1 MGIRRLGKI
10 LSKYDALCV
19 HNNIK
24 SYRKDKNLIL
34 GIDFMLYAFKYNI
47 SLGCIYIGFIN
58 QILYFLS
65 NNITPVYVIDG
76 CAPVEK
82 QEIINRRHNK
92 RERYNKEIDDV
103 KFQINNLENIE
114 NQENKQELTQ
124 KLEKLE
130 KITRKITAQDINN
143 MIEIFKIFNIK
154 YIRASGEADNIM
166 AYLFKTN
173 KINSCLSEDTDLIV
187 YGCKSMI
194 KFSNRKIVEYNLDI
208 ILDKLNLKYE
218 EFVELCI
225 FLGCDYLSTA
235 IKEKPEIIY
244 KKYIESKDSFFQNND
259 ISEEYITK
267 FKQIKK
273 NFMNLKDLDISL
285 NFEKK
290 RISYRK
296 LFNYLKN
303 NCNKYKNSNLKS
315 IIESINNNIE

>member
-1 MGIRRLGKI
+1 MGIRRLGKV
-10 LSKYDALCV
+10 LTKYDALCV
-19 HNNIK
+19 HDNIK
-24 SYRKDKNLIL
+24 SYKKNKTLIL
-34 GIDFMLYAFKYNI
+34 GIDFMLYAFKYHI

-65 NNITPVYVIDG
+65 NNIIPVYIIDG
-76 CAPVEK
+76 CAPIEK

-92 RERYNKEIDDV
+92 REKYNREMNNV
-103 KFQINNLENIE
+103 KIQINNLEN
-114 NQENKQELTQ
+114 NENKEELEK
-124 KLEKLE
+124 KLKKLE
-130 KITRKITAQDINN
+130 KISKKITSKDINN
-143 MIEIFKIFNIK
+143 MIEIFKIFNINF
-154 YIRASGEADNIM
+154 IRASGEADNIM

-194 KFSNRKIVEYNLDI
+194 KFSNKNIIEYNLDV
-208 ILDKLNLKYE
+208 ILNKLNLKYE

-244 KKYIESKDSFFQNND
+244 NKYIESKNNFFKSND

-267 FKQIKK
+267 FKKIKN
-273 NFMNLKDLDISL
+273 NFMNLKDFDITL
-285 NFEKK
+285 NLKK
-290 RISYRK
+290 KYISYSK
-296 LFNYLKN
+296 LYNYLKN
-303 NCNKYKNSNLKS
+303 YCNKYKNSNLKS

>member
-1 MGIRRLGKI
+1 MGIRRLGKV
-10 LSKYDALCV
+10 LTKYDALCV
-19 HNNIK
+19 HDNIK
-24 SYRKDKNLIL
+24 SYKKNKTLIL
-34 GIDFMLYAFKYNI
+34 GIDFMLYAFKYHI

-65 NNITPVYVIDG
+65 NNIIPVYIIDG
-76 CAPVEK
+76 CAPIEK

-92 RERYNKEIDDV
+92 REKYNREMNNV
-103 KFQINNLENIE
+103 KIQINNLENK
-114 NQENKQELTQ
+114 ENKEELEK
-124 KLEKLE
+124 KLKKLE
-130 KITRKITAQDINN
+130 KISKKITSQDINN
-143 MIEIFKIFNIK
+143 MIEIFKIFNINF
-154 YIRASGEADNIM
+154 IRASGEADNIM

-194 KFSNRKIVEYNLDI
+194 KFSNKNIIEYNLDV
-208 ILDKLNLKYE
+208 ILNKLNLKYE

-244 KKYIESKDSFFQNND
+244 NKYIESKNNFFKSND

-267 FKQIKK
+267 FKKIKN
-273 NFMNLKDLDISL
+273 NFMNLKDFDITL
-285 NFEKK
+285 NLKK
-290 RISYRK
+290 KYISYSK
-296 LFNYLKN
+296 LYNYLKN
-303 NCNKYKNSNLKS
+303 YCNKYKNSNLKS